1 MINRRK
7 FLALAGSGLASTVAG
22 CPGSSSEQETSPGQ
36 SDAGGQTPTESP
48 TATSP
53 ATDQGA
59 TSEAYRDAY
68 RRVYRETVDS
78 VVLIQNPNGS
88 QGTGFVFG
96 DGTIVTNAH
105 VVGTADRVN
114 VVYTEDE
121 SRINDVSGTD
131 SFSDLAAIDAA
142 DAPTSA
148 TPLSLAKSEPAIGT
162 RVAVIGGPFGL
173 RGSLSSGVVSGVN
186 RLIPNPRANF
196 LLPNA
201 LQTDAPVNPGNS
213 GGPLVTL
220 DGTVLGVVNSGRGD
234 NIAFAISA
242 ATVQRVVPSLVA
254 DGEYN
259 HPFLGAR
266 VTDVT
271 TLVARVKDLDRERG
285 LLVTNVRRGSP
296 AAGQLRE
303 PESYTVVNGFRVPV
317 GGDIILTIDGKRVST
332 RQDYLSH
339 LLLQT
344 SPGQTIELTILRGGE
359 EQTVSVALG
368 TFGGG

>member
-68 RRVYRETVDS
+68 RRVYRETVD
-78 VVLIQNPNGS
+78 
-88 QGTGFVFG
+88 
-96 DGTIVTNAH
+96 GTIVTNAH

-131 SFSDLAAIDAA
+131 SFSDLAAINAA

-148 TPLSLAKSEPAIGT
+148 TPLSLATSEPAIGT